1 MKQIGMFTSMFP
13 GGKTQSEEFREAAE
27 KDKHRKHIVNA
38 AGKGDEKKLQLLLTK
53 YSGID
58 LNEKVPAC
66 PPIYHNSSIVPTS
79 LRFTPKTFL
88 FLLSGS
94 QTNHLVV
101 PADQCTLQPA
111 SFLAFFL
118 ICNSYFLYIIYLL
131 LTRQ

>member
-58 LNEKVPAC
+58 LNEKVPALPSITIQALC
-66 PPIYHNSSIVPTS
+66 P
-79 LRFTPKTFL
+79 
-88 FLLSGS
+88 
-94 QTNHLVV
+94 HL
-101 PADQCTLQPA
+101 
-111 SFLAFFL
+111 
-118 ICNSYFLYIIYLL
+118 
-131 LTRQ
+131 

>member
-66 PPIYHNSSIVPTS
+66 PPIHHNSSIVVPTS
-79 LRFTPKTFL
+79 LRFTQKPYFY
-88 FLLSGS
+88 SGT

-111 SFLAFFL
+111 SFLAFFFDL
-118 ICNSYFLYIIYLL
+118 
-131 LTRQ
+131 